1 MICEPVE
8 LPDVVSDVDGVTDVD
23 ADVDVE
29 SELELATS
37 EQIWMRGNC
46 LLSSYGREKTVFP
59 QKLVKKKLSFAQV

>member
-23 ADVDVE
+23 ADVDVDVDVE

-37 EQIWMRGNC
+37 EQRYYYDLLIALKSAQGDRGC
-46 LLSSYGREKTVFP
+46 IYH
-59 QKLVKKKLSFAQV
+59 ACID

>member
-23 ADVDVE
+23 VE

-37 EQIWMRGNC
+37 EQRYYYDDRGC
-46 LLSSYGREKTVFP
+46 CYH
-59 QKLVKKKLSFAQV
+59 ACID

>member
-37 EQIWMRGNC
+37 EQRYFYDY
-46 LLSSYGREKTVFP
+46 L
-59 QKLVKKKLSFAQV
+59 

>member
-23 ADVDVE
+23 VE

-37 EQIWMRGNC
+37 KQRYYYDY
-46 LLSSYGREKTVFP
+46 L
-59 QKLVKKKLSFAQV
+59 